1 MGFNEYT
8 FVIWSVVLMSAVV
21 NAAVNLATGD
31 VVTNQ
36 SSTYTI
42 ITGWVSSKAV
52 DGCTSQMIATS
63 CCTHTDVGHKE
74 VWWQVDLRQQSVIE
88 RVKILYRHE
97 DLTLTRLGGFEIYLS
112 DTSDWRSGV
121 RCYQDNTASLALMT
135 ATQDVPCVGIGRY
148 VTIYSNRTVK
158 ARTWYWDDA
167 FLELCE
173 VYVFGCPSGK
183 FGNGHCNDDCLN
195 CNTCLPTSGEC
206 YCNDGYYGPTCLPC
220 STGCLTN
227 TCDTIS
233 GNCNHC
239 DVGFYSDHCDQNCP
253 SNCKN
258 NVCNKVN
265 GQCAECD
272 VGFFG
277 NHCDQTCP
285 GNCENRTCNKDS
297 GVCIDCNDGY
307 YGPTC
312 TPCPTGC
319 SANTCDI
326 TSGNCLH
333 CDSGFFGN
341 RCDKPCP
348 ENCKNNMCHKDNGLC
363 TVPLS
368 EKQTGNSTGLTTEWY
383 IGFAVLGIALGISV

>member
-88 RVKILYRHE
+88 RVKILYR
-97 DLTLTRLGGFEIYLS
+97 R
-112 DTSDWRSGV
+112 
-121 RCYQDNTASLALMT
+121 
-135 ATQDVPCVGIGRY
+135 
-148 VTIYSNRTVK
+148 
-158 ARTWYWDDA
+158 
-167 FLELCE
+167 
-173 VYVFGCPSGK
+173 CPSGK

-363 TVPLS
+363 TECISGFHGNVCDQACPANCGNNLCSIQDGQCLIPLS